1 MSAGLRMGR
10 KQRGKRERGKGRR
23 ERKGEKGGRKK
34 WREGGREGVGK
45 GRDKSNCLAV
55 ASRSNHW
62 NLSELPPNED
72 WAYCVFAPIYL
83 IVALTMM
90 EFVP

>member
-1 MSAGLRMGR
+1 M
-10 KQRGKRERGKGRR
+10 EVGRR
-23 ERKGEKGGRKK
+23 GWWPVSAVPLHEVGR
-34 WREGGREGVGK
+34 GGREGVGK

-62 NLSELPPNED
+62 NLSELPPNEG